1 MLGHQRTATQS
12 DKREHDPLYGSFILS
27 RKKRMKALTF
37 LGAATC
43 RGENV
48 SAYNVS
54 GFIIFLLTFST
65 TYDTKKKKKK
75 IYPLK
80 L

>member
-1 MLGHQRTATQS
+1 
-12 DKREHDPLYGSFILS
+12 
-27 RKKRMKALTF
+27 MKALTF

-43 RGENV
+43 RGQNV

-54 GFIIFLLTFST
+54 GFKKFFLTFST
-65 TYDTKKKKKK
+65 TYDTKKKK
-75 IYPLK
+75 IIPLK

>member
-1 MLGHQRTATQS
+1 
-12 DKREHDPLYGSFILS
+12 
-27 RKKRMKALTF
+27 MKALTF

>member
-1 MLGHQRTATQS
+1 MLGHQRTETQN
-12 DKREHDPLYGSFILS
+12 DNREHDPLYGSFILS

-37 LGAATC
+37 FGAATC

-54 GFIIFLLTFST
+54 GFKKFSLTFST
-65 TYDTKKKKKK
+65 TYDTKKKKK
-75 IYPLK
+75 IIPPK

>member
-1 MLGHQRTATQS
+1 MTHFTGLLFCQ
-12 DKREHDPLYGSFILS
+12 E
-27 RKKRMKALTF
+27 KKRMKALTF

-65 TYDTKKKKKK
+65 TYDTKKKKKY
-75 IYPLK
+75 IPLNYSTYK
-80 L
+80 NKSQA